1 MISSK
6 EVKSQGGS
14 KESIESLLKKKKI
27 SQLTYLRVINA
38 KKYIERKYNMKKI
51 KNLQNVIINKKLQNS
66 NLPTPQKEEIK
77 NALLE
82 KETLRLRKLREKYT
96 IYDYEHIS
104 IIGKGAFGEVHLC
117 KDKRTNEAVAIKK
130 MKKELLLKKNQ
141 LNHIKDEQYFL
152 SKICSPWIVNL
163 KSSFQ
168 EGDFLYLVMEY
179 LPGGDLMNL
188 LMKKETLPEEQA
200 KFYLCELILAV
211 ETIHQK
217 NCIHRDIKPDNIL
230 IGKDGHIKISDFG
243 LAKIPD
249 NYFVE
254 DIISIKQEVSQN
266 KEKIKNNNINNKH
279 KRRLSCVG
287 TAYYVAPEVLRKEE
301 YDQSIDWWSVGVI
314 FYEMLYGYAP
324 FFSGDEY
331 EVCNKVLNYEKYLRF
346 PRNPVISQEAKDLI
360 LHLIT
365 ESSKRLGKKGAEE
378 IKVHPFFK
386 GVNWKKLRKTIPPF
400 IPKLNKDYDTTYFE
414 IYEES
419 EDFYP
424 SLSNK
429 KKKDPEFIGYTF
441 SRNENDNK
449 DNLITAIELIKKKQE
464 EMESIKN
471 HEENTQSSNSNE
483 NNKST
488 TG

>member
-6 EVKSQGGS
+6 EVKSQGVS
-14 KESIESLLKKKKI
+14 KESIESLVKKKKI
-27 SQLTYLRVINA
+27 SQLTYLRVMNA

-51 KNLQNVIINKKLQNS
+51 KNLQNVIINQKIQNS
-66 NLPTPQKEEIK
+66 NLSTPQKEEIK
-77 NALLE
+77 NALVE

-117 KDKRTNEAVAIKK
+117 KDKRTNQVVAIKK

-152 SKICSPWIVNL
+152 SRISSPWIVNL
-163 KSSFQ
+163 NSSFQ

-200 KFYLCELILAV
+200 KFYLCELILAI
-211 ETIHQK
+211 ETVHQK
-217 NCIHRDIKPDNIL
+217 NCIHRDVKPDNIL
-230 IGKDGHIKISDFG
+230 IDKDGHIKISDFG

-254 DIISIKQEVSQN
+254 DIISIKQEGIQN
-266 KEKIKNNNINNKH
+266 KENINNNTNTKH
-279 KRRLSCVG
+279 KRHLSCVG

-301 YDQSIDWWSVGVI
+301 YDKSIDWWSVGVI

-324 FFSGDEY
+324 FFSRDTY
-331 EVCNKVLNYEKYLRF
+331 EVCNKVLNYEKHLKF
-346 PRNPVISQEAKDLI
+346 PRNPVISQKAKDLI
-360 LHLIT
+360 LQLIT
-365 ESSKRLGKKGAEE
+365 EPSKRLGKKGAEE
-378 IKVHPFFK
+378 IKLHSFFA
-386 GVNWKKLRKTIPPF
+386 GINWKKLRKATPPF
-400 IPKLNKDYDTTYFE
+400 IPKLSSDFDTTYFE
-414 IYEES
+414 IYEET

-424 SLSNK
+424 PLFNK

-441 SRNENDNK
+441 SRNEIENK

-464 EMESIKN
+464 EMEYIKKQ
-471 HEENTQSSNSNE
+471 EENTQSSNSNE

-488 TG
+488 TV

>member
-6 EVKSQGGS
+6 EVKSQGVS
-14 KESIESLLKKKKI
+14 KESIESLVKKKKI
-27 SQLTYLRVINA
+27 SQLTYLRVMNA

-51 KNLQNVIINKKLQNS
+51 KNLQNVIINQKIQNS
-66 NLPTPQKEEIK
+66 NLSTPQKEEIK
-77 NALLE
+77 NALVE

-117 KDKRTNEAVAIKK
+117 KDKRTNQVVAIKK
-130 MKKELLLKKNQ
+130 MKKELLLKKYQ

-152 SKICSPWIVNL
+152 SRISSPWIVNL
-163 KSSFQ
+163 NSSFQ

-200 KFYLCELILAV
+200 KFYLCELILAI
-211 ETIHQK
+211 ETVHQK
-217 NCIHRDIKPDNIL
+217 NCIHRDVKPDNIL
-230 IGKDGHIKISDFG
+230 IDKDGHIKISDFG

-254 DIISIKQEVSQN
+254 DIISIKQEGIQN
-266 KEKIKNNNINNKH
+266 KENINNNTNTKH
-279 KRRLSCVG
+279 KRHLSCVR

-301 YDQSIDWWSVGVI
+301 YDKSIDWWSVGVI

-324 FFSGDEY
+324 FFSRDAY
-331 EVCNKVLNYEKYLRF
+331 EVCNMVLNYEKHLKF
-346 PRNPVISQEAKDLI
+346 PRNPVISQKAKDLI
-360 LHLIT
+360 LQLIT
-365 ESSKRLGKKGAEE
+365 EPSKRLGKKGAEE
-378 IKVHPFFK
+378 IKLHSFFA
-386 GVNWKKLRKTIPPF
+386 GINWKKLRKTTPPF
-400 IPKLNKDYDTTYFE
+400 IPKLSSDFDTTYFE
-414 IYEES
+414 IYEET

-424 SLSNK
+424 PLFNK

-441 SRNENDNK
+441 SRNEIENK

-464 EMESIKN
+464 EMEYIKKQ
-471 HEENTQSSNSNE
+471 EENTQSSNSNE

-488 TG
+488 TV